1 MRDLGIVLIGGGIG
15 GLTAALALLRRGFRV
30 TVHEQAPELREVGAG
45 LSVTPNAAHVLVDLG
60 LAPLLRAKAFALTR
74 TGVKHFKT
82 GRLLVDVPRGALML
96 EKYGEHYYV
105 IHRAD
110 LHEGL
115 AEAITAID
123 SACIRVGERC
133 VAVTQDDAG
142 VTARFENGSEARGA
156 VLVGCDG
163 LRSIVR
169 ECVHGAA
176 MPPFAGYIAYR
187 ALVPT
192 QRIRDVAI
200 EPPSCLQIGPGHSF
214 TRYPVRDGQLLNY
227 VAMAERSGWE
237 VESWSVRADVAEV
250 LEEFRDFEP
259 DVRKIIAATPAETC
273 FKWALLDRDP
283 LAEWARGRVT
293 LLGDAAHPMLPFL
306 GQGAV
311 MAIEDAMVLAR
322 AFDSSS
328 DWREALHR
336 YEEARRERTTFVMRK
351 SREAVKRYHAPNTDA
366 YDKSTHQAGDTL
378 GLFAYNPVT
387 VAV

>member
-1 MRDLGIVLIGGGIG
+1 MRTAGIVLIGGGIG

-60 LAPLLRAKAFALTR
+60 LGELLRTRAMALPR
-74 TGVKHFKT
+74 TGVKHFRT
-82 GRLLVDVPRGALML
+82 GRLLVDIPRGPLML

-115 AEAITAID
+115 AAAITALD
-123 SACIRVGERC
+123 SECIRVGQRC
-133 VAVTQDDAG
+133 IGVTQDEVGIA
-142 VTARFENGSEARGA
+142 ARFDNGTEARGD
-156 VLVGCDG
+156 VLIGCDG
-163 LRSIVR
+163 LRSVVR

-176 MPPFAGYIAYR
+176 KPPFAGYIAYR

-192 QRIRDVAI
+192 ERIRDVVI

-214 TRYPVRDGQLLNY
+214 TRYPVRNGQLLNY
-227 VAMAERSGWE
+227 VAMAERGGWE
-237 VESWSVRADVAEV
+237 VESWSVRADVGEV
-250 LEEFRDFEP
+250 LEEFREFEA
-259 DVRKIIAATPAETC
+259 DVRRIIAATPPDTC
-273 FKWALLDRDP
+273 FKWALLDREP
-283 LAEWARGRVT
+283 LASWARGRVT

-311 MAIEDAMVLAR
+311 MAIEDGMVLAR
-322 AFDSSS
+322 AFEASG

-336 YEEARRERTTFVMRK
+336 YESARRERTTFVMQM

-366 YDKSTHQAGDTL
+366 YDKTTHQAGDAL

>member
-1 MRDLGIVLIGGGIG
+1 MLIGGGIG

-45 LSVTPNAAHVLVDLG
+45 VSVTPNAAHALVDLG
-60 LAPLLRAKAFALTR
+60 LASLLRTKASALAR
-74 TGVKHFKT
+74 TGVKHFRT
-82 GRLLVDVPRGALML
+82 GRVLVDVPRGPLML
-96 EKYGEHYYV
+96 EKYGEQYYV
-105 IHRAD
+105 MHRAD

-115 AEAITAID
+115 ADAIRATD
-123 SACIRVGERC
+123 PSCIRLGQRC
-133 VAVTQDDAG
+133 VGVTQDASG
-142 VTARFENGSEARGA
+142 VTARFDGGNEVRAD

-169 ECVHGAA
+169 ESVHGATA
-176 MPPFAGYIAYR
+176 PPFAGYIAYR
-187 ALVPT
+187 ALVPM
-192 QRIRDVAI
+192 QRIRGIVI
-200 EPPSCLQIGPGHSF
+200 EPPSCLQIGPRHSF
-214 TRYPVRDGQLLNY
+214 TRYPVRNGELLNY
-227 VAMAERSGWE
+227 VAMAEKSGWE

-259 DVRKIIAATPAETC
+259 DVRRIIAETPAETC
-273 FKWALLDRDP
+273 FKWALLDREP
-283 LAEWARGRVT
+283 LASWARERVT

-322 AFDSSS
+322 AFAASG
-328 DWREALHR
+328 DWREALRR
-336 YEEARRERTTFVMRK
+336 YEEARLERTTFVMRK
-351 SREAVKRYHAPNTDA
+351 SREAVKRYHAANTDE
-366 YDKSTHQAGDTL
+366 YDRNSHQAGDAL